1 VRTER
6 ADEAGKRGGV
16 GAATG
21 ELGEVEGLEGAG
33 GVEAVE
39 GGEVEG
45 EGQVEEEV
53 EVGAGEVTFEK
64 TIISHTYYVYN
75 TCHAPTNTRKTRDT
89 RHLHPPSD

>member
-1 VRTER
+1 M
-6 ADEAGKRGGV
+6 DI
-16 GAATG
+16 G

-33 GVEAVE
+33 GVEAVEGGEAEGGVEAVSEEE

-64 TIISHTYYVYN
+64 TIISHTYYEYS

-89 RHLHPPSD
+89 